1 MHYVFLVIGI
11 LTEICG
17 STLLKF
23 TDGFQKKF
31 LAALCLLAYGI
42 AYYMVALSMTVLPL
56 NIAYATW
63 SGAGTMLTMVIG
75 MVLFKERFKPSGY
88 LGLLLLLGG
97 IIALNLL

>member
-1 MHYVFLVIGI
+1 MHYVYLVIGI

-42 AYYMVALSMTVLPL
+42 AYSMQVLPL

-63 SGAGTMLTMVIG
+63 SGAGTLLTMIIG
-75 MVLFKERFKPSGY
+75 MVLFKERFRMSGY
-88 LGLLLLLGG
+88 IGLVLLLGG

>member
-1 MHYVFLVIGI
+1 MHYIFLVLGI

-23 TDGFQKKF
+23 TDGFQKK
-31 LAALCLLAYGI
+31 LLTILCLLAYGV
-42 AYYMVALSMTVLPL
+42 AYYMVALSMKVLPL

-63 SGAGTMLTMVIG
+63 SGAGTLLTMIIA

-88 LGLLLLLGG
+88 VGLVLLLGG
-97 IIALNLL
+97 IVALNLL

>member
-1 MHYVFLVIGI
+1 MHYIFLVFGI

-31 LAALCLLAYGI
+31 LSALCLLAYGI
-42 AYYMVALSMTVLPL
+42 AYYMVALSMNVLPL

-63 SGAGTMLTMVIG
+63 SGAGTLLTMLIG
-75 MVLFKERFKPSGY
+75 MILFKERFKPSGY
-88 LGLLLLLGG
+88 VGLILLLVG